1 MRWGRTR
8 GRALTG
14 SAQTQWKPGQ
24 SGNPRGGASIRVR
37 VQARM
42 VELAA
47 EHGGLDALTQFE
59 RTLVEQAA
67 KLLERKGPMSAEDH
81 VRISNAVVRFM
92 TKVERSRK
100 KAQPKSQTLAA
111 WAASGASGASG
122 SGRPRA
128 QGLSSSGGR
137 PARLTGMGGC

>member
-1 MRWGRTR
+1 
-8 GRALTG
+8 
-14 SAQTQWKPGQ
+14 
-24 SGNPRGGASIRVR
+24 
-37 VQARM
+37 M

-100 KAQPKSQTLAA
+100 KAQPKPQTLAA

-122 SGRPRA
+122 APTQRHRGKSSVWAPNEAGEAPGESWEQMWRRPYEPP
-128 QGLSSSGGR
+128 GEGG
-137 PARLTGMGGC
+137 